1 MALSLNKFENLGT
14 LSKAEV
20 DQNWTDIEEFSATDA
35 SDVIGL
41 TVDDKAITPKSVGDA
56 LDWVSVDYD
65 ANIELD
71 GSQFAQA
78 EIVLEGDAQLDRPIN
93 FDRGTKYVMVKG
105 NNPTERELTFDATYF
120 KGDLPILA
128 NVNDTRWY
136 LLCIVAYSDSHYI
149 VTSTRA
155 L

>member
-1 MALSLNKFENLGT
+1 MSLSLNKFEDLGT

-20 DQNWTDIEEFSATDA
+20 DQNWKDLEEFSDPDA
-35 SDVIGL
+35 ADVIGL
-41 TVDDKAITPKSVGDA
+41 TAADKAITPKSVGDA
-56 LDWVSVDYD
+56 LDWVPVAYAS
-65 ANIELD
+65 NIVLD

-78 EIVLEGDAQLDRPIN
+78 EITLTGNAQLIQPTN

-105 NNPTERELTFDATYF
+105 NNSTERELTFDTTYF
-120 KGDLPILA
+120 KGDLPILT
-128 NVNDTRWY
+128 NITNSRWY
-136 LLCIVAYSDSHYI
+136 LLCIVAYGNSHYI

>member
-1 MALSLNKFENLGT
+1 MSLSLNKFEDLGT
-14 LSKAEV
+14 LTKPQV
-20 DQNWTDIEEFSATDA
+20 DGNWKNIEEFADPDA
-35 SDVIGL
+35 ADVIGL
-41 TVDDKAITPKSVGDA
+41 TADDKAITPKSVGDA
-56 LDWVSVDYD
+56 LDWVPVAYSSSI
-65 ANIELD
+65 ALD

-78 EIVLEGDAQLDRPIN
+78 EIILTGNAQLVQPTN

-105 NNPTERELTFDATYF
+105 DDATTRELTFDTTYF

-128 NVNDTRWY
+128 NVSDSRWY

>member
-1 MALSLNKFENLGT
+1 MALELNKWADLGT
-14 LSKAEV
+14 LTKAQV
-20 DQNWTDIEEFSATDA
+20 DENWNDLEEFSATDS
-35 SDVIGL
+35 SDVIGF
-41 TVDDKAITPKSVGDA
+41 TADDKAITPKSVGDA
-56 LDWVSVDYD
+56 LNWVSVDYD
-65 ANIELD
+65 ANIALD

-78 EIVLEGDAQLDRPIN
+78 EIILTGNAQLVQPTN

-105 NNPTERELTFDATYF
+105 NNATERTLTFDATYF

-128 NVNDTRWY
+128 DVTDTRWY
-136 LLCIVAYSDSHYI
+136 LLCVVAYSDSHYI